1 MKLGGWVGFGFVRA
15 VQEGAKG
22 VNKGGGQDH
31 VLRSVRR
38 WKGSEDTRS
47 REMKDTGKVQCV
59 E

>member
-1 MKLGGWVGFGFVRA
+1 MGRIWLCEGHAG
-15 VQEGAKG
+15 GAKG

-47 REMKDTGKVQCV
+47 RGMKDTGKVQRV